1 MVKFAKA
8 FRVLA
13 GAGVLLLAQLAVAQ
27 DYPSAQVR
35 IIVPLPTGGSSDL
48 VARLLANY
56 LSERWKQTVIVDNR
70 VGAGGMIGMTAVA
83 RAKPDGY
90 TLLFAVP
97 SVATVRALIKDPAID
112 PVKDFDGVSQVIETQ
127 FAVAIPAKIPAR
139 NAAEFAAYVRANPGT
154 LNAGTYAA
162 GNRLLAEYFAQLSN
176 MKLTNVS
183 YRGEPLAVAAL
194 IAGEVHMVIGTAV
207 TMKEKADQGSIRV
220 IGVSGSTRFP
230 AFPDVPTAEEAGIRG
245 FDPVLWFGLLAP
257 AGTPAPVKAK
267 IAAEVAQF
275 VRRPDMIEK
284 LNSFGFNGKA
294 STPEAFH
301 AFLAKDAQVWID
313 VAKAAGIEPQA
324 P

>member
-1 MVKFAKA
+1 MAKFSEAL
-8 FRVLA
+8 RIIT
-13 GAGVLLLAQLAVAQ
+13 GASVLLLASLAAAQ
-27 DYPSAQVR
+27 EYPSAQVR

-48 VARLLANY
+48 VARLFANY
-56 LSERWKQTVIVDNR
+56 LSERWKQTVIVENR

-97 SVATVRALIKDPAID
+97 SIATVRALIKDPAID

-139 NAAEFAAYVRANPGT
+139 NAAEFAAYARANPGA

-162 GNRLLAEYFAQLSN
+162 GNRLLAEYYAQLSK

-194 IAGEVHMVIGTAV
+194 MAGEVHMVIGTAV
-207 TMKEKADQGSIRV
+207 TMKEKVDQGAIRV
-220 IGVSGSTRFP
+220 IAVSGNKRFP
-230 AFPDVPTAEEAGIRG
+230 AFPDVPTAEEVGIKG

-257 AGTPAPVKAK
+257 AGTPAPIKAK

-275 VRRPDMIEK
+275 IGRPDAIEK
-284 LNSFGFNGKA
+284 LHSFGFEGKA
-294 STPEAFH
+294 STPEEFH
-301 AFLAKDAQVWID
+301 AFLAKDVQVWSD